1 MTQNVCK
8 KMTNMR
14 YADNNDNNDKN
25 GNNNNDN
32 NNNNKNAIYNSKQ

>member
-1 MTQNVCK
+1 MCACK